1 MIRSLRSKTSDKTCP
16 PRDGFFYWRSIF
28 CRIVG
33 GFFAG
38 NGGME
43 MGNMRVSLRK
53 RKRCHRDTLRE
64 AIVCL
69 TVESVP
75 EEEKT

>member
-1 MIRSLRSKTSDKTCP
+1 M
-16 PRDGFFYWRSIF
+16 
-28 CRIVG
+28 G